1 MPSSEQRQ
9 RLAVEQAGLMRALA
23 GQADAPAG
31 FDAARVRVAADS
43 LLSKRMQSVAR
54 TWPVLAESL
63 GDRYAEHFRAYGTRH
78 ALPSEGGPL
87 ADGYA
92 FARHLQSER
101 LFPGAARGELLTVQL
116 RYRAT
121 ARGLVR
127 RRGPVVRLALF
138 RRPFRLILAI
148 RLPWLGERLLR
159 LA

>member
-1 MPSSEQRQ
+1 MSHHHFVSRH
-9 RLAVEQAGLMRALA
+9 LASVEPQPLPGQLRSTALTHSRARNNQTYLH
-23 GQADAPAG
+23 
-31 FDAARVRVAADS
+31 
-43 LLSKRMQSVAR
+43 
-54 TWPVLAESL
+54 
-63 GDRYAEHFRAYGTRH
+63 AEHFRAYATLH

-101 LFPGAARGELLTVQL
+101 LFPEAARGELLTVQL

-127 RRGPVVRLALF
+127 RRGPVVRLALL

-159 LA
+159 FG